1 MELLGG
7 RTGAAE
13 QATAIPAAAA
23 LANLAGEA
31 SIAQQI
37 ADAGA
42 ISPLTSLLGGG
53 SSAPAQEQAVAALA
67 LLVQHHPSLGQ
78 AIVSAGGIPSL
89 VALLSSPWWVGNA
102 GVAARGGA

>member
-7 RTGAAE
+7 RTGTAE
-13 QATAIPAAAA
+13 HAKAVPAAAA

-42 ISPLTSLLGGG
+42 ISPLTVLLGRG
-53 SSAPAQEQAVAALA
+53 SSAPAQEEAVAALA
-67 LLVQHHPSLGQ
+67 LLVLHHPPLGQ
-78 AIVSAGGIPSL
+78 AIVSAGGIPAL
-89 VALLSSPWWVGNA
+89 VALLSSPW
-102 GVAARGGA
+102 